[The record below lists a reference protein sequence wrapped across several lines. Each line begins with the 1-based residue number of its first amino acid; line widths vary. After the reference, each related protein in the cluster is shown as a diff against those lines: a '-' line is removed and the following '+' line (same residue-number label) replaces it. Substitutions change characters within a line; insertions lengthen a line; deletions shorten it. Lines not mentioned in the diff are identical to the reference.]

1 MRNLDDVYLASAFLR
16 ARKSYGKRLKVGA
29 VLVTKNGVEIG
40 GYNGTPPG
48 RSNELEYTDA
58 NGQLVT
64 KREVIHAELN
74 CILKAA
80 REGVSVKDSTVY
92 ITHSPCE
99 NCAAMMIT
107 VGISKVVYRLPY
119 KTSTGLD
126 MLESAGIVVEKHEYP
141 FEIFLSDE
149 R

>member
-48 RSNELEYTDA
+48 RSNELEYTDT

-64 KREVIHAELN
+64 KSEVIHAELN

-99 NCAAMMIT
+99 HCAAMMIT
-107 VGISKVVYRLPY
+107 VGISRVVFTLSYRNDP
-119 KTSTGLD
+119 GLD
-126 MLESAGIVVEKHEYP
+126 MLKQSGIIVEQYP
-141 FEIFLSDE
+141 YEQIFPDE